1 VEVREE
7 LDENP
12 RQLSCSQFNFAVKC
26 AESIEGVGLLH
37 EVSFM
42 LSILRLP
49 WKHGRNVLLE
59 SKPVTSVL
67 SMTLKRDLTE
77 RSLSVEEEW
86 T

>member
-1 VEVREE
+1 
-7 LDENP
+7 
-12 RQLSCSQFNFAVKC
+12 
-26 AESIEGVGLLH
+26 
-37 EVSFM
+37 M